1 MGIGFYQHLA
11 WDGIRKNKRLYL
23 PYILTCTG
31 MVMMFYIIAFLAGDT
46 MLKTVRGGSFV
57 TEMLGLGTY
66 VIMIFAVIFLFYTN
80 SFLMKRR
87 KKEFGLY
94 NVLGMGKGNLARILF
109 WESVQIAFISISTG
123 LVFGMAFAKLGEIA
137 VMHAI
142 NRENNYNIKV
152 NAEAVLMTLK
162 VFGAIYVLLFFNMVR
177 QIKMSN
183 TVELLKSDNKGEKP
197 PKANWF
203 IALCG
208 VVILGGAYYIAV
220 TIGDPI
226 TALSMFFFAVIMV
239 IIGTYL
245 LFIAGSVTLCR
256 ILQKNKHYYYK
267 TNHFVSVS
275 SMLYRMKRNGA
286 GLASI
291 CILCTMVLV
300 MLSSTVCLYTGEEG
314 VIRNRYPKDID
325 ITVTFDDYESMD
337 GYMEKM
343 KTFVADGVS
352 RAGGETENVVDYS
365 AAIFGAVLDDGRIVC
380 GEDEYYNFNLGQSA
394 QTYMV
399 FTIST
404 DDYNRLMND
413 NLEIADD
420 EAVICFTK
428 GMGSS
433 KTNSFDELSLGDDG
447 PRYKVKRV
455 VDKFISNGTEALNV
469 LPTIYIFVNNPGD
482 IALQMMP
489 VKNSQGSSIVSI
501 QWFYQFDMT
510 GDEAKKLAA
519 TNEINAA
526 LEQAYK
532 SDSGFTEGMSNIL
545 IEERAA
551 ERDNFYTMFGALLF
565 LAIFLGI
572 VFVLATVL
580 IIYYKQVTEG
590 YEDCGRFEI
599 MKKLG
604 MTRRDIKSSINS
616 QMLTVFFLPILAACV
631 HLAFAFPIVS
641 KLLMCFGF
649 NDKGIFALVNVVC
662 VLVFALFYVIV
673 YRITSKSYY
682 NIVNE

>member
-1 MGIGFYQHLA
+1 MGIGFYPHLA

-142 NRENNYNIKV
+142 NGENNYNIKV
-152 NAEAVLMTLK
+152 NAEALLMTLK

-226 TALSMFFFAVIMV
+226 TALSMFFVAVIMV

-352 RAGGETENVVDYS
+352 RAGGEVENVVDYS

-380 GEDEYYNFNLGQSA
+380 GEDEYYNFNPGQAA

-399 FTIST
+399 FAISA

-447 PRYKVKRV
+447 PRYKVKRI

-510 GDEAKKLAA
+510 GDEAKKLAT

-545 IEERAA
+545 IEGRAA

-616 QMLTVFFLPILAACV
+616 QMLTVFFLPIVAACV
-631 HLAFAFPIVS
+631 HLAFAFPIVN

>member
-1 MGIGFYQHLA
+1 MGIGFYPHLA
-11 WDGIRKNKRLYL
+11 WDSIRKNKRLYL

-31 MVMMFYIIAFLAGDT
+31 MVMMFYIIAFLAGDPL
-46 MLKTVRGGSFV
+46 LKTARGGSFV
-57 TEMLGLGTY
+57 AEMLGMGTY

-94 NVLGMGKGNLARILF
+94 NVLGMGKGNLAGILF
-109 WESVQIAFISISTG
+109 WESVQIAFISLGAG
-123 LVFGMAFAKLGEIA
+123 LVSGMVFAKLGELAMI
-137 VMHAI
+137 HAI
-142 NRENNYNIKV
+142 KGENNYNIKV
-152 NAEAVLMTLK
+152 NVEAILMTLK
-162 VFGAIYVLLFFNMVR
+162 VFGAIYVLLFLNMVR
-177 QIKMSN
+177 QVRMSKP
-183 TVELLKSDNKGEKP
+183 VDMLRSENKGEKP

-208 VVILGGAYYIAV
+208 IIILGGAYYIAL
-220 TIGDPI
+220 TIEDPL
-226 TALSMFFFAVIMV
+226 TALSMFFVAVIMV

-245 LFIAGSVTLCR
+245 LFIAGSVALCR

-291 CILCTMVLV
+291 CVLCTMVLV
-300 MLSSTVCLYTGEEG
+300 MLSSTVCLYTGEEE
-314 VIRNRYPKDID
+314 VVRNRYPKDID
-325 ITVTFDDYESMD
+325 ITVTFDDYQSMD
-337 GYMEKM
+337 NYMEEM
-343 KTFVADGVS
+343 KASMTGGVGKT
-352 RAGGETENVVDYS
+352 GGEIENVVDYS
-365 AAIFGAVLDDGRIVC
+365 AAIFGAVLNEGKIVYDDS
-380 GEDEYYNFNLGQSA
+380 DYYGSGQSSKA
-394 QTYMV
+394 YMV
-399 FTIST
+399 FAIST

-413 NLEIADD
+413 NLELADD

-433 KTNSFDELSLGDDG
+433 KANSFDELAVGDDG
-447 PRYKVKRV
+447 PRYKVKKV
-455 VDKFISNGTEALNV
+455 IDKFISNGTETLNV
-469 LPTIYIFVNNPGD
+469 LPSVYVFVNNPSD
-482 IALQMMP
+482 IAMTVMP
-489 VKNSQGSSIVSI
+489 VKNSRGSSIVSI
-501 QWFYQFDMT
+501 EWFYQFDMT
-510 GDEAKKLAA
+510 GDEAKKLVT
-519 TNEINAA
+519 TNEINTVFGQ
-526 LEQAYK
+526 EYR
-532 SDSGFTEGMSNIL
+532 DESGFAAGISNIQV
-545 IEERAA
+545 EGRAA
-551 ERDNFYTMFGALLF
+551 ERDNFYTMFGVLLF
-565 LAIFLGI
+565 LAVFLGI

-604 MTRRDIKSSINS
+604 MTKKDIKSSINS
-616 QMLTVFFLPILAACV
+616 QMLTVFFLPIVVACV
-631 HLAFAFPIVS
+631 HLAFAFPIVN

-649 NDKGIFALVNVVC
+649 YDKSFFALVNLVC
-662 VLVFALFYVIV
+662 VVVFALFYVIV

>member
-1 MGIGFYQHLA
+1 MGIGFYPHLA

-152 NAEAVLMTLK
+152 NAEALLMTLK

-183 TVELLKSDNKGEKP
+183 TVELLKSDNKGEKT

-226 TALSMFFFAVIMV
+226 TALSMFFVAVIMV

-337 GYMEKM
+337 GYLEKM

-352 RAGGETENVVDYS
+352 R
-365 AAIFGAVLDDGRIVC
+365 GR
-380 GEDEYYNFNLGQSA
+380 S
-394 QTYMV
+394 
-399 FTIST
+399 
-404 DDYNRLMND
+404 
-413 NLEIADD
+413 
-420 EAVICFTK
+420 
-428 GMGSS
+428 
-433 KTNSFDELSLGDDG
+433 
-447 PRYKVKRV
+447 
-455 VDKFISNGTEALNV
+455 
-469 LPTIYIFVNNPGD
+469 
-482 IALQMMP
+482 
-489 VKNSQGSSIVSI
+489 
-501 QWFYQFDMT
+501 
-510 GDEAKKLAA
+510 
-519 TNEINAA
+519 
-526 LEQAYK
+526 
-532 SDSGFTEGMSNIL
+532 
-545 IEERAA
+545 
-551 ERDNFYTMFGALLF
+551 
-565 LAIFLGI
+565 
-572 VFVLATVL
+572 
-580 IIYYKQVTEG
+580 
-590 YEDCGRFEI
+590 
-599 MKKLG
+599 
-604 MTRRDIKSSINS
+604 
-616 QMLTVFFLPILAACV
+616 
-631 HLAFAFPIVS
+631 
-641 KLLMCFGF
+641 
-649 NDKGIFALVNVVC
+649 
-662 VLVFALFYVIV
+662 
-673 YRITSKSYY
+673 
-682 NIVNE
+682 

>member
-1 MGIGFYQHLA
+1 MGIGFYPHLA

-152 NAEAVLMTLK
+152 NAEALLMTLK

-226 TALSMFFFAVIMV
+226 TALSMFFVAVIMV

-352 RAGGETENVVDYS
+352 RAGGEAENVVDYS

-380 GEDEYYNFNLGQSA
+380 GEDEYYNFNLGQAA

-399 FTIST
+399 FVISA

-433 KTNSFDELSLGDDG
+433 KTNSFDELSVGDDG

-510 GDEAKKLAA
+510 GDEANKLAA

-532 SDSGFTEGMSNIL
+532 SDSGFAEGMSNIL
-545 IEERAA
+545 IEGRAA

-616 QMLTVFFLPILAACV
+616 QMLTVFFLPIVAACV

-662 VLVFALFYVIV
+662 VLVFALFYIIV

>member
-1 MGIGFYQHLA
+1 MGIGFYPHLA
-11 WDGIRKNKRLYL
+11 WDSIRKNKRLYL

-31 MVMMFYIIAFLAGDT
+31 MVMMFYIIAFLAGDPL
-46 MLKTVRGGSFV
+46 LKTARGGSFV
-57 TEMLGLGTY
+57 AEMLGMGTY

-94 NVLGMGKGNLARILF
+94 NVLGMGKGNLAGILF
-109 WESVQIAFISISTG
+109 WESVQIAFISLGAG
-123 LVFGMAFAKLGEIA
+123 LVSGMVFAKLGELAMI
-137 VMHAI
+137 HAI
-142 NRENNYNIKV
+142 KGENNYNIKV
-152 NAEAVLMTLK
+152 NVEAILMTLK
-162 VFGAIYVLLFFNMVR
+162 VFGAIYVLLFLNMVR
-177 QIKMSN
+177 QVRMSKP
-183 TVELLKSDNKGEKP
+183 VDMLRSENKGEKP

-208 VVILGGAYYIAV
+208 IIILGGAYYIAL
-220 TIGDPI
+220 TIEDPL
-226 TALSMFFFAVIMV
+226 TALSMFFVAVIMV

-245 LFIAGSVTLCR
+245 LFIAGSVALCR

-291 CILCTMVLV
+291 CVLCTMVLV
-300 MLSSTVCLYTGEEG
+300 MLSSTVCLYTGEEE
-314 VIRNRYPKDID
+314 VVRNRYPKDID
-325 ITVTFDDYESMD
+325 ITVTFDDYQSMD
-337 GYMEKM
+337 NYMEEM
-343 KTFVADGVS
+343 KASMTGGVGKT
-352 RAGGETENVVDYS
+352 GGEIENVVDYS
-365 AAIFGAVLDDGRIVC
+365 AAIFGAVLNEGKIVY
-380 GEDEYYNFNLGQSA
+380 GDSDYYGSGQSSKA
-394 QTYMV
+394 YMV
-399 FTIST
+399 FVIST

-413 NLEIADD
+413 NLELADD

-433 KTNSFDELSLGDDG
+433 KANSFDELAVGDDG
-447 PRYKVKRV
+447 PRYKVKKV
-455 VDKFISNGTEALNV
+455 IDKFISNGTETLNV
-469 LPTIYIFVNNPGD
+469 LPSVYVFVNNPSD
-482 IALQMMP
+482 IAMTVMP
-489 VKNSQGSSIVSI
+489 VKNSRGSSIVSI
-501 QWFYQFDMT
+501 EWFYQFDMT
-510 GDEAKKLAA
+510 GDEAKKLVT
-519 TNEINAA
+519 TNEINTVFGQ
-526 LEQAYK
+526 EYR
-532 SDSGFTEGMSNIL
+532 DESGFAAGISNIQV
-545 IEERAA
+545 EGRAA
-551 ERDNFYTMFGALLF
+551 ERDNFYTMFGVLLF
-565 LAIFLGI
+565 LAVFLGI

-604 MTRRDIKSSINS
+604 MTKKDIKSSINS
-616 QMLTVFFLPILAACV
+616 QMLTVFFLPIVVACV
-631 HLAFAFPIVS
+631 HLAFAFPIVN
-641 KLLMCFGF
+641 KLLLCFGF
-649 NDKGIFALVNVVC
+649 NDKGFFALVNVVC

>member
-1 MGIGFYQHLA
+1 MGIGFYPHLA
-11 WDGIRKNKRLYL
+11 WDSIRKNKRLYL

-46 MLKTVRGGSFV
+46 MLKKVRGGSFV
-57 TEMLGLGTY
+57 TQMLGMGTY

-109 WESVQIAFISISTG
+109 WESVQIAFISLVAG
-123 LVFGMAFAKLGEIA
+123 LAFGMVFAKLGELAMI
-137 VMHAI
+137 HAI
-142 NRENNYNIKV
+142 KGENNYNIKV
-152 NAEAVLMTLK
+152 NVEALLMTLK
-162 VFGAIYVLLFFNMVR
+162 VFGVIYVLLFFNMVR
-177 QIKMSN
+177 QIRMSN
-183 TVELLKSDNKGEKP
+183 PVDMLRSENKGEKP

-220 TIGDPI
+220 TIEDPL
-226 TALSMFFFAVIMV
+226 TALSMFFIAVIMV

-267 TNHFVSVS
+267 TSHFVSVS

-291 CILCTMVLV
+291 CVLCTMVLV
-300 MLSSTVCLYTGEEG
+300 MLSSTVCLYAGEES

-325 ITVTFDDYESMD
+325 VTVTFDDYQSMD
-337 GYMEKM
+337 NYMEKM
-343 KTFVADGVS
+343 KESAADSVS
-352 RAGGETENVVDYS
+352 RTGGALEDIVDYS
-365 AAIFGAVLDDGRIVC
+365 AAIFGAMLDGGRIVG
-380 GEDEYYNFNLGQSA
+380 GEENYSSLNLGQSV
-394 QTYMV
+394 QTYMI
-399 FTIST
+399 FAISVEE
-404 DDYNRLMND
+404 YNRLMED
-413 NLEIADD
+413 KLELADD
-420 EAVICFTK
+420 EAAVCFTK

-433 KTNSFDELSLGDDG
+433 KINSFDELVVGDGG
-447 PRYKVKRV
+447 PHYKVKKV
-455 VDKFISNGTEALNV
+455 IDKFISNGTEALNV
-469 LPTIYIFVNNPGD
+469 LPTMYIFVNKPSD
-482 IALQMMP
+482 IAVTMMP
-489 VKNSQGSSIVSI
+489 IKNSRGSSIVSI
-501 QWFYQFDMT
+501 EWFYQFDMT
-510 GDEAKKLAA
+510 GDEAKKLVAV
-519 TNEINAA
+519 NELNAMFGQ
-526 LEQAYK
+526 EY
-532 SDSGFTEGMSNIL
+532 SDDEGLLTGISNIQV
-545 IEERAA
+545 EGRAA
-551 ERDNFYTMFGALLF
+551 ERENFYTMFGALLF

-590 YEDCGRFEI
+590 YEDSGRFEI

-604 MTRRDIKSSINS
+604 MTRKDIKSSINS
-616 QMLTVFFLPILAACV
+616 QMLTVFFLPIAAACV
-631 HLAFAFPIVS
+631 HLAFAFPIVN

-649 NDKGIFALVNVVC
+649 YDKSFFALVNVVC
-662 VLVFALFYVIV
+662 VLVFTVFYVIV